1 MGGLRHP
8 MEPAGRGEDGRVD
21 PVPPVAPTPA
31 APPATAPEPG
41 PGAEAAKHGAGTLA
55 LTLGALGVV
64 YGDIGTS
71 PLYAFKLCFHGHS
84 GLALGEP
91 QVLGVLSLFFWAL
104 TCVVTVQYLAFMTR
118 ADNRGEGGIFSL
130 LALVPEQ
137 AGKRSRW
144 VVVVALAGAA
154 LLYGDGIIT
163 PAISVLSAV
172 EGLEVATPAA
182 RPYVVPLAVAILLA
196 LFLVQSRGTGRIGRV
211 FGPVML
217 LWFGTIAVLGAVQ
230 VVQAPGV
237 LRALNPLCAVH
248 LFHDAPLAAFT
259 VLGAVVL
266 CITGAEALYADM
278 GHFGRPAIQRAWLLV
293 AFPALLLCYLGQ
305 GALVLRDPKAIEA
318 PFFALVPGP
327 LLYPMVGLAT
337 LATVIA
343 SQALISGVFS
353 LTRQAMQLGFLPRL
367 NVVHTSSLVEGQIYL
382 PLVNYMLMVACL
394 FLVVEF
400 GESERLAAAYG
411 ISITAAM
418 LSNALVYG
426 VVLRRRLGWP
436 LAAVLGLVGFFLA
449 TCGSFFA
456 SCLLKLVEGGW
467 IPLVMAAALFVVMD
481 TWKTGRTHLLK
492 RFAQRTLPLDD
503 FVHDLKKGRLARVP
517 GSAVF
522 LSSTPRMTPVA
533 MLHHVRQ
540 SKALHEHVLVLCFV
554 TEDVPS
560 VARAERYVTRELGAG
575 VWFASV
581 RLGFMESPNVVG
593 ALKELA
599 EEGVRFP
606 PSLSTYYLSRETL
619 VTTGPAPLMR
629 WRKQLFAFTARN
641 AQTPSTFFG
650 LPPGQVVELGAQVDL

>member
-1 MGGLRHP
+1 MR
-8 MEPAGRGEDGRVD
+8 
-21 PVPPVAPTPA
+21 PA
-31 APPATAPEPG
+31 ATPPSPAPSGPAPEPG
-41 PGAEAAKHGAGTLA
+41 QPAGSGPAAGPRGGHGPGSPRKHGAGALA

-84 GLALGEP
+84 ALTLGET

-104 TCVVTVQYLAFMTR
+104 VSVVTVQYLAFMTR

-130 LALVPEQ
+130 LALVPER
-137 AGKRSRW
+137 AGQPGVRARW
-144 VVVVALAGAA
+144 IVVVALAGAA

-172 EGLEVATPAA
+172 EGLQVATPAA
-182 RPYVVPLAVAILLA
+182 KPYVVPLAVAILLG

-217 LWFGTIAVLGAVQ
+217 LWFVTIAVLGLVQ
-230 VVQAPGV
+230 VIESPGI
-237 LRALNPLCAVH
+237 LRALNPWCAVR
-248 LFHDAPLAAFT
+248 LFMESPWAAFT

-278 GHFGRPAIQRAWLLV
+278 GHFGRPAIQRAWLSV

-305 GALVLRDPKAIEA
+305 GALVLRDPAAIEA
-318 PFFALVPGP
+318 PFFALVPAP
-327 LLYPMVGLAT
+327 LLYPMVALAT
-337 LATVIA
+337 VATVIA

-367 NVVHTSSLVEGQIYL
+367 NVVHTSSQVEGQIYL
-382 PLVNYMLMVACL
+382 PLVNYVLMVACL
-394 FLVVEF
+394 FLVIEV

-411 ISITAAM
+411 IAITAAM
-418 LSNALVYG
+418 LTNALVYG
-426 VVLRRRLGWP
+426 VVLRTRMGWP
-436 LAAVLGLVGFFLA
+436 LAGVILLVGLFLV

-456 SCLLKLVEGGW
+456 SCLLKIAEGGW
-467 IPLVMAAALFVVMD
+467 IPLLMAGAAFVVMD
-481 TWKTGRTHLLK
+481 TWKTGRTHLLQ
-492 RFAQRTLPLDD
+492 RFAQRTMPLDE

-540 SKALHEHVLVLCFV
+540 SKALHEHVLVLSFA
-554 TEDVPS
+554 TEDMPMVTPE
-560 VARAERYVTRELGAG
+560 ERYVTRELGAG
-575 VWFASV
+575 VWFAQV
-581 RLGFMESPNVVG
+581 RLGFMESPQVVG
-593 ALKELA
+593 ALKDLHER
-599 EEGVRFP
+599 GVHFNS
-606 PSLSTYYLSRETL
+606 SLCTYYLSRETL
-619 VTTGPAPLMR
+619 VVTGPAPLWR
-629 WRKQLFAFTARN
+629 WRKQLFSFTARN